1 MTKVG
6 KGSLEQLLVCHSKE
20 EDGNS
25 GDTVA
30 LFALTDKFFHKKK
43 DPRLRELLLI

>member
-6 KGSLEQLLVCHSKE
+6 KGSLEQLLCHSKE

-25 GDTVA
+25 GHKVA
-30 LFALTDKFFHKKK
+30 LFTLTDKFSDKKK
-43 DPRLRELLLI
+43 DPRLRKLQLI